1 MWAIMMEI
9 ENKIR
14 LLRKSNLPQEIIDA
28 QVSYLREV
36 ISEVEMI
43 IEMTNTR

>member
-14 LLRKSNLPQEIIDA
+14 LLRRSNLPREIIDA
-28 QVSYLREV
+28 QVFYLREV
-36 ISEVEMI
+36 IDEIRMI
-43 IEMTNTR
+43 EIADAM